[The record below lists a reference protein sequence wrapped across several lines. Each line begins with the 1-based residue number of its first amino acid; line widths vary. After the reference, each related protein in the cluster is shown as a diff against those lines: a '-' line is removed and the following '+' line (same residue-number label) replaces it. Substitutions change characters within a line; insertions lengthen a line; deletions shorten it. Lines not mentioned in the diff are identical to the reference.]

1 MSLPTIGVGGK
12 LHEHKLGR
20 SNKCN
25 VKFDGSIRVSNEHCV
40 LYCKRNE
47 QLSTTS
53 SFISANEYDDCL
65 EAWIEDKSANG
76 TFITRDFIRLTKNVP
91 RLLRH
96 GDEVYLINPDN
107 NKSGDGTLSD
117 EVLMNSFIVLLFLP
131 SASNQNGKTF
141 PRSLSTLNLS
151 IESGRTSTVTRLL
164 EKGRTFEHHYDRG
177 EVLGNGVS
185 GVVYQCTN
193 RTTNEKF
200 AVKVIDK
207 RRIGNNGGA
216 SSLDDVLKEAEML
229 RSLRH
234 SNIIHLEDIFEN
246 ESNIF
251 LVMELSLGG
260 DLFDRLFS
268 KKYYKEDEARKVM
281 KQILDA
287 IAFLHSNNVAHR
299 DLKPENILLI
309 SRDSDVD
316 VKITDFG
323 LAKKLGENGK
333 LKTICGTPQYFAPEV
348 LQRKNFELGSGFYS
362 LEADMWSLGVMLYV
376 LLCGQYPF
384 NTNANITKGQYTF
397 ESPIWNKVSIEA
409 KTLISQLLVVEASQ
423 RLTAKQALNSPWI
436 QDNAGDTTNETNT
449 TSSSNK
455 ESDDNPNI
463 IALVSQYDEH
473 QEKNNKIDTTISCNL
488 QQELEQENNKEKPND
503 PINFDTDTLK
513 NTRKQK
519 KSDKVDIAVV
529 RRSGRKKS
537 KQN

>member
-1 MSLPTIGVGGK
+1 
-12 LHEHKLGR
+12 
-20 SNKCN
+20 
-25 VKFDGSIRVSNEHCV
+25 
-40 LYCKRNE
+40 
-47 QLSTTS
+47 
-53 SFISANEYDDCL
+53 
-65 EAWIEDKSANG
+65 
-76 TFITRDFIRLTKNVP
+76 
-91 RLLRH
+91 
-96 GDEVYLINPDN
+96 LINPDN
-107 NKSGDGTLSD
+107 NKSGDGALSD

-131 SASNQNGKTF
+131 SASNHNGKSTLHK
-141 PRSLSTLNLS
+141 SLSTLNLS

-164 EKGRTFEHHYDRG
+164 EKGRTFENHYDRG
-177 EVLGNGVS
+177 ELLGTGVS

-207 RRIGNNGGA
+207 RKIGNNGGA

-251 LVMELSLGG
+251 LIMELSLGG

-299 DLKPENILLI
+299 DLKPENILLL

-384 NTNANITKGQYTF
+384 NSNTNITQGQYKF
-397 ESPIWNKVSIEA
+397 ESPIWNNVSTEA

-436 QDNAGDTTNETNT
+436 LENAGDTTNETNT
-449 TSSSNK
+449 TSGSSK
-455 ESDDNPNI
+455 ETNENPNI
-463 IALVSQYDEH
+463 VALVSQYDDD
-473 QEKNNKIDTTISCNL
+473 NNKIDTTISCNL
-488 QQELEQENNKEKPND
+488 QQELEQENNKEKPNS
-503 PINFDTDTLK
+503 NQTQTETETVNTDTLK
-513 NTRKQK
+513 KKNSRKQK
-519 KSDKVDIAVV
+519 KSDKGETVV
-529 RRSGRKKS
+529 RRSGRKRS
-537 KQN
+537 KQV